1 MSESFKPRYNREQ
14 AEALE
19 EETWAAIR
27 EAYDKDPTDVHLSWL
42 FLLHHPIF
50 RGDLPLLDHRFK
62 SNLDINIV
70 QVNPETDAIDDN
82 PLLNTKTQVWLECGH
97 TINWRESGDEA
108 VWKYSKDGVV
118 DNVHDYKLGSGG
130 DTFEDAIVN
139 LAEKVR
145 LEYGYDRSKIIT
157 PPNKPN

>member
-27 EAYDKDPTDVHLSWL
+27 EAYDKDD
-42 FLLHHPIF
+42 
-50 RGDLPLLDHRFK
+50 
-62 SNLDINIV
+62 
-70 QVNPETDAIDDN
+70 
-82 PLLNTKTQVWLECGH
+82 
-97 TINWRESGDEA
+97 A